1 MTNLQKQ
8 LGGISVNG
16 RVRYFDRITDLK
28 RAGRAAWTVVHKG
41 TGGTYRIEGGR
52 HAGGTRRDWF
62 LDGPFTATG
71 TGQSIH
77 CTSLTDALRV
87 LENL

>member
-41 TGGTYRIEGGR
+41 TGGTGS
-52 HAGGTRRDWF
+52 W
-62 LDGPFTATG
+62 TALLPQPEQASPST
-71 TGQSIH
+71 
-77 CTSLTDALRV
+77 APA
-87 LENL
+87 